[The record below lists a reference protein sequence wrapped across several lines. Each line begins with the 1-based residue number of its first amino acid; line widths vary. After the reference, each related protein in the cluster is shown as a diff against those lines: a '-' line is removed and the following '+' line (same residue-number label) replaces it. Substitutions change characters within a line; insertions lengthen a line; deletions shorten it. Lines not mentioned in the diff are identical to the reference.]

1 MLIRNSAEE
10 AGGMAQWVK
19 VFTTKLIANSRVLQA
34 EKAATLQVTFWPLH
48 VPMHTSDNK

>member
-34 EKAATLQVTFWPLH
+34 EKSSHSASYLL
-48 VPMHTSDNK
+48 TSACANAHLRQ